1 MASILVTSLKRLYS
15 TGKLT
20 KEQVAGRVEK
30 GSITAEDYQTITGEA
45 YAEAEDAEEPEEKND
60 V

>member
-45 YAEAEDAEEPEEKND
+45 YAEAEESEEKND

>member
-20 KEQVAGRVEK
+20 KEQVAGRVGK